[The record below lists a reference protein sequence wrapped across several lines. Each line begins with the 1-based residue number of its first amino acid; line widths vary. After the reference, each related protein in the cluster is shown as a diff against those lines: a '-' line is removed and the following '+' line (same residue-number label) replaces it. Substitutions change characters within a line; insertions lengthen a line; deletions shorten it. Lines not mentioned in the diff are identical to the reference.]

1 MRHFSVKYRFEKGE
15 IEVKYCPNQLMI
27 ADYFTKPMQGKFFR
41 MFRDLIMGYVHIND
55 IFKAIELSAKEHVDK
70 SKTVTENSITNNGE
84 KKLC

>member
-1 MRHFSVKYRFEKGE
+1 
-15 IEVKYCPNQLMI
+15 
-27 ADYFTKPMQGKFFR
+27 
-41 MFRDLIMGYVHIND
+41 MGYVHIND